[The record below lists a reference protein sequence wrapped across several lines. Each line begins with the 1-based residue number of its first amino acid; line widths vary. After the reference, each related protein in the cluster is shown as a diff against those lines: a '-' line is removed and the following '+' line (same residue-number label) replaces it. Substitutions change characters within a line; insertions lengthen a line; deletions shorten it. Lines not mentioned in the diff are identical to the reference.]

1 MIWIILIVFMVIGWA
16 VSARLKSKFNEYS
29 KIPTASGLSGRE
41 IAEKMLLDN
50 NLTDVKVISV
60 QGSLTDHYNPL
71 NKTVNLSPDVYNGKS
86 VAAAAVAAHECGHAI
101 QHANA
106 YSWLELRST
115 LVPIVSFSGKIINI
129 VFLLG
134 IFGAGLLQMFSFDTV
149 LLIVIA
155 AQTMITA
162 FTLITLPVEYDASER
177 ALIWLKS
184 TGTTNIAETDKAE
197 DALTWAARTYLVAAL
212 AAITQ
217 LAYYIMLFM
226 GRRN

>member
-1 MIWIILIVFMVIGWA
+1 MIWIILITFMIVGWA
-16 VSARLKSKFNEYS
+16 VSNKLKSKFNEYS
-29 KIPTASGLSGRE
+29 KIPTASGLSGKE
-41 IAEKMLLDN
+41 IAEKMLTDSGIQ
-50 NLTDVKVISV
+50 DVKVISV
-60 QGSLTDHYNPL
+60 QGSLTDHYNPK
-71 NKTVNLSPDVYNGKS
+71 NKTINLSSDVYNGRS

-106 YSWLELRST
+106 YSWLELRSA
-115 LVPIVSFSGKIINI
+115 LVPIVSFSGRIINI

-149 LLIVIA
+149 LLVVIVSQA
-155 AQTMITA
+155 MITA
-162 FTLITLPVEYDASER
+162 FTLVTLPVEYDASER

-184 TGTTNIAETDKAE
+184 TGATNITETDKAE